1 MKVRYKR
8 NRCTFKITA
17 VAFRAYREND
27 EICLIFIY
35 IELLHVVA
43 IAEFEPIE
51 AIAKYDYVGR
61 TSRELS
67 FKKGASLLLYM
78 RASEDWWE
86 GRHSGVDGLIPHQYI
101 VVQDMVRVRS
111 DGAAV
116 PRHKNNGAG
125 SLSPTRAADHL
136 PRVMPRPC
144 SPHKMAVSR
153 AHADSPEKRRLTTFG
168 SSGSINHP
176 NRKAFVDSHSQR
188 SSPSTTRHASL
199 GDHKALEA
207 EALAEAPACQASATG
222 SSDRTW
228 PGTAPLQ
235 QLQLFW
241 SGQPGHYPH

>member
-1 MKVRYKR
+1 
-8 NRCTFKITA
+8 
-17 VAFRAYREND
+17 
-27 EICLIFIY
+27 
-35 IELLHVVA
+35 
-43 IAEFEPIE
+43 PIE

-101 VVQDMVRVRS
+101 VVQDMV
-111 DGAAV
+111 
-116 PRHKNNGAG
+116 
-125 SLSPTRAADHL
+125 
-136 PRVMPRPC
+136 MPRPC

-153 AHADSPEKRRLTTFG
+153 ASADSPEKRRFTTFG

-207 EALAEAPACQASATG
+207 EALAEVRAATSYRIAVESTHTFCCPFCWFWEEWTTLNKIAKF
-222 SSDRTW
+222 SS
-228 PGTAPLQ
+228 PV
-235 QLQLFW
+235 
-241 SGQPGHYPH
+241 